1 MRADFKRL
9 NFKFMSLDAFLT
21 ANNLRFSKF
30 ALRFAVDYAYIFCAV
45 FYFYSSLV
53 KGWFLN
59 LATKFYLSSTAFAY
73 RFCTVDIA
81 N

>member
-1 MRADFKRL
+1 
-9 NFKFMSLDAFLT
+9 MSLDASLT

-30 ALRFAVDYAYIFCAV
+30 ALRFTVDYTYIYCAV
-45 FYFYSSLV
+45 FCFYSSLV

-59 LATKFYLSSTAFAY
+59 LATKFYLSSTAFTY
-73 RFCTVDIA
+73 RFCAVDIA

>member
-1 MRADFKRL
+1 MRADFTKL
-9 NFKFMSLDAFLT
+9 NFKFMSLDTFLA

-45 FYFYSSLV
+45 FCFYSRLV

-59 LATKFYLSSTAFAY
+59 LATKFYLSNVAFYTDFAP
-73 RFCTVDIA
+73 
-81 N
+81 